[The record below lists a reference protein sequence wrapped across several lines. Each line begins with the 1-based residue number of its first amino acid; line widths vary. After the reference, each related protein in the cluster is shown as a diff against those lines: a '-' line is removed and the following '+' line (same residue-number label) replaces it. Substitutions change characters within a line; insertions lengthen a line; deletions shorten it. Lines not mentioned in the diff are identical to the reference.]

1 MSEPR
6 DSALLF
12 LDPSKVKFLL
22 CAQEPSSD
30 IPYMDLDFEFE
41 GYLCSQ
47 ACLAYDFDKQSFY
60 GQIRQSETDNGMF
73 EYAADAT
80 KRQLEILLE
89 KLPEE
94 RKERIAELQAYYN
107 ENKGFPSNGPKP

>member
-22 CAQEPSSD
+22 CAQEPSTD

-41 GYLCSQ
+41 GDLRSQ
-47 ACLAYDFDKQSFY
+47 ACLAYDFQKQSFY
-60 GQIRQSETDNGMF
+60 AQIRQSETDDGMF

-80 KRQLEILLE
+80 KKQLEILLE
-89 KLPEE
+89 KLPAD

-107 ENKGFPSNGPKP
+107 ENREFPSQGLKP